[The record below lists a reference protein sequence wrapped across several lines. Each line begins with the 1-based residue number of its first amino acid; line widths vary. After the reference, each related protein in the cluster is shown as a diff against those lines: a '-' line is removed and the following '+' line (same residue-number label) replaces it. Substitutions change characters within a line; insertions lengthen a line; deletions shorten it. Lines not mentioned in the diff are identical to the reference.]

1 MATPGATEIAGLKNN
16 AATGFHLV
24 RLVYLDFDGDPLY
37 ATDCPFGSLTFS
49 ATGDADLD
57 NTFLAIEPDLQSI
70 SPITHTSENTNTVT
84 FTLTGL
90 ITFDAALMTVIGD
103 RTNWVGREAVIWYVL
118 FDADAGQ
125 VGVPWR
131 HYTGRMVNAEY
142 GGDEGVGS
150 VTVSAENYLA
160 SLSEASN
167 RSYMDQEDFDAGDLS
182 AAATLAAVNRRN
194 PLDKAQGGGGNGGVP
209 AWKPVNDPLND
220 SPWPGTYD
228 LYD

>member
-1 MATPGATEIAGLKNN
+1 MATPGATEVAGLKSH
-16 AATGFHLV
+16 AKTGFHLV
-24 RLVYLDFDGDPLY
+24 RLVYLDFVGDPLY

-70 SPITHTSENTNTVT
+70 SPITHTSENTNTVQM
-84 FTLTGL
+84 TLTGL
-90 ITFDAALMTVIGD
+90 ITFDSALMTLIGN
-103 RTNWVGREAVIWYVL
+103 RSNWAGREAVIWYVL

-142 GGDEGVGS
+142 GGDDGIGTI
-150 VTVSAENYLA
+150 TVSAENYLA

-194 PLDKAQGGGGNGGVP
+194 PLDPSAGGGGGGGP
-209 AWKPVNDPLND
+209 SPWKRVNDPINQ
-220 SPWPGTYD
+220 SQPNMRD
-228 LYD
+228 LYDM